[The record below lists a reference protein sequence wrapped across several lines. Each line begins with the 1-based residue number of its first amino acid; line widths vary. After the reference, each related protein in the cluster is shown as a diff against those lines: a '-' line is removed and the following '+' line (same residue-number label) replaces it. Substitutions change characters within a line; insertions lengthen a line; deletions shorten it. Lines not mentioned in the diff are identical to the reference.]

1 MCLRKRNTYDAL
13 SVAAIRATVI
23 DITNTANS
31 GHPGMAIGSAPLVY
45 NLYKNHL
52 KIDPR
57 NPEWIAR
64 DRFVLSA
71 GHASALLY
79 TVLHLAGYAIEIDD
93 LKAFRQL
100 NSITPGHPEYKM
112 TPGVDATTG
121 PLGQGLANAVGMA
134 LAEASLTAR
143 NPKYAHLLSH
153 YTYCL
158 VGDGCLQEGISQEAV
173 SFAGHQKLNKLIVFY
188 DANDVTLDGP
198 LSDSF
203 SENVEARFK
212 ASGWNVLKVDNGNN
226 LKQIDKAIKKAKR
239 SDKPTLVI
247 MKTIIGQGSR
257 QQGTHKV
264 HGSPLGE
271 LDGTFAKGTYHYP
284 NAPFEI
290 PLPVYESMRSQI
302 ARNGQKA
309 YDTWA
314 KSYTLFEADSDVEAE
329 DLKIA
334 LNDDTESSLAMMKLT
349 FEDELSEATRNTS
362 GNVLAA
368 VNRHLPH
375 IMGGSADV
383 ASSVMTLING
393 ETNFTAKNRRGRNI
407 NFGIREFAMGAISNG
422 MLLHGGLRTYVGT
435 FLVFSDYLKN
445 SMRLAALSHLP
456 NIYLFSHDSV
466 NLGEDGPTHQPVE
479 HLAMMRAMPNFDLW
493 RPGDARETFVAWKVA
508 LESKTRPHAL
518 ILTRQKLPLM
528 AGSDKEK
535 LIRRGAYVVSPENK
549 RKKLDFIIIATGSE
563 VNMALKAQNTLLIHG
578 YNVRVVSMP
587 SMEVFRRQDDA
598 YKAEVL
604 PLGKDK
610 RIAVEILSSF
620 GWHEWA
626 DHTMCLDRFG
636 FSAPQ
641 KDILE
646 HLKYTPEM
654 LARLVEG
661 IIDPKTL
668 KKGEELYSGEA
679 PNPIPPVLSDLDTPA
694 EGEELLTLE
703 DVELKV
709 SEKVEPE
716 VTASETEEK
725 QEATEAKAEIKTEA
739 KPKTKKTTKK

>member
-1 MCLRKRNTYDAL
+1 MCLKKRNNYDTL

-23 DITNTANS
+23 DVINLANS

-45 NLYKNHL
+45 NLYKNHM
-52 KIDPR
+52 KIDPK
-57 NPEWIAR
+57 NPDWIAR

-79 TVLHLAGYAIEIDD
+79 TVLHLAGYGIEIDD

-134 LAEASLTAR
+134 LAEASLVAR
-143 NPKYAHLLSH
+143 NPKFAHLLSH
-153 YTYCL
+153 YTYAL
-158 VGDGCLQEGISQEAV
+158 VGDGCIQEGISHEV
-173 SFAGHQKLNKLIVFY
+173 ISFAGHQQLNKLIVFY
-188 DANDVTLDGP
+188 DANEVTLDGP
-198 LSDSF
+198 LSDSS
-203 SENVEARFK
+203 SEDTELRFK
-212 ASGWNVLKVDNGNN
+212 ASGWNVLKILNGNSI
-226 LKQIDKAIKKAKR
+226 KQIDKAIRKAKR
-239 SDKPTLVI
+239 SSKPTLII
-247 MKTIIGQGSR
+247 MKTVIGQGSR

-290 PLPVYESMRSQI
+290 TLDVYESMRSAI

-309 YDTWA
+309 YEAWLKGYTALEHDT
-314 KSYTLFEADSDVEAE
+314 SVETE

-334 LNDDTESSLAMMKLT
+334 LSDDTTETLKMLKLT
-349 FEDELSEATRNTS
+349 FEDELSEATRVSS

-375 IMGGSADV
+375 VMGGSADV

-393 ETNFTAKNRRGRNI
+393 ETNFTARNRLGRNI
-407 NFGIREFAMGAISNG
+407 NFGIREFGMGGISNG
-422 MLLHGGLRTYVGT
+422 MLLHGGIRPFIGT

-466 NLGEDGPTHQPVE
+466 HLGEDGPTHQPIE
-479 HLAMMRAMPNFDLW
+479 QLAMMRATPNLDLW

-508 LESKTRPHAL
+508 LESKNRPHAI
-518 ILTRQKLPLM
+518 ILSRQKLPLLP
-528 AGSDKEK
+528 GSNKED
-535 LIRRGAYVVSPENK
+535 LIRRGAYIVSPEVK
-549 RKKLDFIIIATGSE
+549 KKKLDFIIIATGSE
-563 VNMALKAQNTLLIHG
+563 VNMALRAQNTLLIHG
-578 YNVRVVSMP
+578 HNVRVVSMP
-587 SMEVFRRQDDA
+587 SVEVFRRQDDA

-626 DHTMCLDRFG
+626 DYAMCLDRYG

-646 HLKYTPEM
+646 YLKYTPET

-661 IIDPKTL
+661 ILDPKSV
-668 KKGEELYSGEA
+668 KAHESLYSSEG
-679 PNPIPPVLSDLDTPA
+679 PSPIPPVLSDLDTPA
-694 EGEELLTLE
+694 AGEEALTLE
-703 DVELKV
+703 DVEA
-709 SEKVEPE
+709 KVE
-716 VTASETEEK
+716 EK
-725 QEATEAKAEIKTEA
+725 AAVKVKAEP
-739 KPKTKKTTKK
+739 KPKAEKKEKAEPVKKAEPKKEDK